1 MKVLINPPIS
11 AQQSREYDISGSTE
25 EKAALKVQ
33 KKYHLLSAGPR
44 DSIVSIIINS
54 WHMLDI
60 LGVYNGL
67 ILTTGK
73 RGPRME
79 QGKGLLLNLT

>member
-25 EKAALKVQ
+25 EKAAEGSTQSTEKV
-33 KKYHLLSAGPR
+33 SPAVGR
-44 DSIVSIIINS
+44 SSDSIVSIIINS

-60 LGVYNGL
+60 LGV
-67 ILTTGK
+67 
-73 RGPRME
+73 
-79 QGKGLLLNLT
+79 